1 MAKRDFYEVLG
12 VSKGASQDEIK
23 KAYRKKAVQFH
34 PDKNPDDKTAEDKF
48 KEVGEAY
55 EILSDDQ
62 KRAAYDQMGHAA
74 FQGGGGGGGGGGFHG
89 GAVDPFDLF
98 NQVFGGGGGGGGI
111 FEQFFGGGQSRDP
124 SGAQRG
130 SDLRYDMEIKFEEAV
145 LGCEKKISITKL
157 DGCGK
162 CNGSGAAKGSG
173 KKTCGTCGGHGQVV
187 AQRGFFRMQQTCP
200 KCEGQGSVLE
210 KPCGDCRGGGRV
222 EKKSKITLKVPEG
235 VDTGTRLRSGGNG
248 EAGVRGG
255 GSGDLYVVLHV
266 QPHEIFDRDED
277 DLLCEVPISFVTAAL
292 GGELRVPTL
301 SGSASIKIPAG
312 TQSGTTFRLK
322 GRGVKNLQGYGTGD
336 LNVKVKVEV
345 PARLDKEQKAK
356 LEEFAKLCGDDVN
369 PQSKSFL
376 EKAKNFFN

>member
-12 VSKGASQDEIK
+12 VSKGASQEEIK

-34 PDKNPDDKTAEDKF
+34 PDKNPDDQAAEDKF

-74 FQGGGGGGGGGGFHG
+74 FQGGGGGGGGFHG

-98 NQVFGGGGGGGGI
+98 NQVFGGGGGSGGGV

-173 KKTCGTCGGHGQVV
+173 RKTCGTCGGHGQVV

-210 KPCGDCRGGGRV
+210 KPCGDCRGSGRV
-222 EKKSKITLKVPEG
+222 EKKSKITLKIPEG
-235 VDTGTRLRSGGNG
+235 VDTGTRLRRGGNG

-336 LNVKVKVEV
+336 LNVKVQVEV

>member
-12 VSKGASQDEIK
+12 VSKGASQEEIK

-34 PDKNPDDKTAEDKF
+34 PDKNPDDQAAEDKF

-74 FQGGGGGGGGGGFHG
+74 FQGGGGGGGGFP

-98 NQVFGGGGGGGGI
+98 NQVFGGGGGSGGGV

-145 LGCEKKISITKL
+145 LGCEKRISVTKL
-157 DGCGK
+157 DGCVT
-162 CNGSGAAKGSG
+162 CDGSGATKGTG
-173 KKTCGTCGGHGQVV
+173 RKTCATCGGHGQVIS
-187 AQRGFFRMQQTCP
+187 QRGFFRMQQTCQE
-200 KCEGQGSVLE
+200 CEGQGTILE
-210 KPCGDCRGGGRV
+210 NPCRDCRGSGRV
-222 EKKSKITLKVPEG
+222 EKKSKIPLKVPEG
-235 VDTGTRLRSGGNG
+235 VSTGTRLRCAGKG

-255 GSGDLYVVLHV
+255 SSGDLYVVLHV

-292 GGELRVPTL
+292 GGELKVPTL

-336 LNVKVKVEV
+336 LNVKVQVEV
-345 PARLDKEQKAK
+345 PSRLDKEQKSK
-356 LEEFAKLCGDDVN
+356 LEEFAELCGDDVN

>member
-1 MAKRDFYEVLG
+1 
-12 VSKGASQDEIK
+12 
-23 KAYRKKAVQFH
+23 
-34 PDKNPDDKTAEDKF
+34 
-48 KEVGEAY
+48 
-55 EILSDDQ
+55 
-62 KRAAYDQMGHAA
+62 
-74 FQGGGGGGGGGGFHG
+74 
-89 GAVDPFDLF
+89 
-98 NQVFGGGGGGGGI
+98 
-111 FEQFFGGGQSRDP
+111 
-124 SGAQRG
+124 
-130 SDLRYDMEIKFEEAV
+130 MEIKFEEAV

-157 DGCGK
+157 DRCRK

-173 KKTCGTCGGHGQVV
+173 KKTCSTCGGHGQVV

-200 KCEGQGSVLE
+200 ECEGQGSVLE
-210 KPCGDCRGGGRV
+210 NPCRECRGSGRV

-292 GGELRVPTL
+292 GGELKVPTL

-336 LNVKVKVEV
+336 LNVKVQVEV

-356 LEEFAKLCGDDVN
+356 LEEFADLCGDDVN

-376 EKAKNFFN
+376 EKAKTFFN

>member
-48 KEVGEAY
+48 KEVGEAF

-74 FQGGGGGGGGGGFHG
+74 FQGGGGGGGGFHG

-98 NQVFGGGGGGGGI
+98 NQVFGGGGGGGGGI

-157 DGCGK
+157 DGCRK
-162 CNGSGAAKGSG
+162 CNGSGATKGSG
-173 KKTCGTCGGHGQVV
+173 KKICSTCGGHGQVV
-187 AQRGFFRMQQTCP
+187 AQRGFFRMQQTCSE
-200 KCEGQGSVLE
+200 CEGQGSVLE
-210 KPCGDCRGGGRV
+210 NPCRECRGSGRV

-292 GGELRVPTL
+292 GGELKVPTL

-336 LNVKVKVEV
+336 LNVKVQVEV

-356 LEEFAKLCGDDVN
+356 LEEFADLCGDDVN

-376 EKAKNFFN
+376 EKAKTFFN

>member
-34 PDKNPDDKTAEDKF
+34 PDKNPDDKSAEDKF
-48 KEVGEAY
+48 KEVGEAF

-74 FQGGGGGGGGGGFHG
+74 FEGGGGGGGGFHG

-98 NQVFGGGGGGGGI
+98 NQVFGGGGGGGGGI
-111 FEQFFGGGQSRDP
+111 FEQFFGGGQSLIP
-124 SGAQRG
+124 AVS
-130 SDLRYDMEIKFEEAV
+130 SAV
-145 LGCEKKISITKL
+145 LICVTIWRSNSRKRCWAVKRRFPSPSWMAAPHAMVPAQKK
-157 DGCGK
+157 GPGR
-162 CNGSGAAKGSG
+162 
-173 KKTCGTCGGHGQVV
+173 KTCATCGGHGQVV

-200 KCEGQGSVLE
+200 ECEGQGSVLE
-210 KPCGDCRGGGRV
+210 NPCRECRGSGRV

-235 VDTGTRLRSGGNG
+235 VDTGTRLRCGGKG

-277 DLLCEVPISFVTAAL
+277 DLLCDVPISFVTAAL
-292 GGELRVPTL
+292 GGELKVPTL

-336 LNVKVKVEV
+336 LNVKVQVEV

-356 LEEFAKLCGDDVN
+356 LEEFADLCGDDVN

-376 EKAKNFFN
+376 EKAKTFFN